1 MTTSINPLQRL
12 FAERGAVLTA
22 SGLYINLF
30 EIRFVEVATWEI
42 WLISLLA
49 GLAFLWGYQGI
60 DESDYTHSALVKHR
74 VLLPGYRA
82 GTDAFKQL
90 AERIPSL
97 DYLVKF
103 FEENRSRR
111 QALRLVDD
119 FVTIAFDE
127 LAMDESLRP
136 SVDEIDQM
144 ADTIST
150 DTTLLRRD
158 GYRLLAKSVF
168 ANEPDEQ
175 RYIRLILVLCREYI
189 KADDTIETGETI
201 HDLQS
206 GISRALSA
214 SGCDFEAWND
224 KAENLLAAYG
234 TAYDA
239 IHHDEPLSSDP
250 LDETSAEPPKEYYD
264 DFLEYFLPFRDR
276 NALSEELVATIIDVV
291 DRGELDQSAVARD
304 VEQKIQIE
312 RKRVRDELNIRDAY
326 LLLSLD
332 AGLSK
337 SSSGNARESVYNR
350 FPDHI
355 QFGRTMNKND
365 VSALPEEIYLTT
377 DVIFTNRDYEG
388 PNDFLEDV
396 TELIPDDELAG
407 GLVSAYELRV
417 ANPAYEPSKE
427 AARKHLPQGTRDS
440 VNAIEFLETGD
451 SSRAVTEEAIDNL
464 LGKKIRVRDLLSA
477 IPVNVFV
484 DAPPNQ
490 REVVDAAYED
500 IEEELGVGELYDWGN
515 FDVDDI
521 APLLIE
527 TDTDRNSERVAT
539 DEGWEEI
546 AEQMIESARECER
559 AARS

>member
-12 FAERGAVLTA
+12 FAELGAVITVG
-22 SGLYINLF
+22 GLYINLF
-30 EIRFVEVATWEI
+30 EIRFVELTTPQL
-42 WLISLLA
+42 WLVSLLA
-49 GLAFLWGYQGI
+49 GLAFLWGYRGI
-60 DESDYTHSALVKHR
+60 DGSDHTHSALVKHR
-74 VLLPGYRA
+74 VLLPGSRA
-82 GTDAFKQL
+82 GKDAFKQL
-90 AERIPSL
+90 AKRIPSL
-97 DYLVKF
+97 DYVVKF
-103 FEENRSRR
+103 FEENRSRQ
-111 QALRLVDD
+111 QALRVVDD

-127 LAMDESLRP
+127 LAMDESFRP

-144 ADTIST
+144 ADIIST
-150 DTTLLRRD
+150 DTTHLKRD
-158 GYRLLAKSVF
+158 GYRLLAESVF

-189 KADDTIETGETI
+189 KADDTLETGETI

-214 SGCDFEAWND
+214 SGCDFEQWND
-224 KAENLLAAYG
+224 TAEKLLAAYG

-250 LDETSAEPPKEYYD
+250 LDGTPAEPPKEYYD

-312 RKRVRDELNIRDAY
+312 RKRVRDELNTRDAY

-337 SSSGNARESVYNR
+337 SSSGNARERVYNR

-355 QFGRTMNKND
+355 QFGRTKNKND
-365 VSALPEEIYLTT
+365 VSALPEDIYLTT
-377 DVIFTNRDYEG
+377 DVIFTDRDYEG

-396 TELIPDDELAG
+396 TELIPDDELDG
-407 GLVSAYELRV
+407 GLVSAYELKV
-417 ANPAYEPSKE
+417 ETPAYEPSKE
-427 AARKHLPQGTRDS
+427 AARKHLPQWTRDS

-451 SSRAVTEEAIDNL
+451 SSRAVTEVAIDNL
-464 LGKKIRVRDLLSA
+464 LGKKIRVRDLLAA

-500 IEEELGVGELYDWGN
+500 VREELGVGELYDWGK

-527 TDTDRNSERVAT
+527 TDTDRNGERVAT
-539 DEGWEEI
+539 NEEWEEI